1 MKKYLQKHFENIEF
15 KKRDEVRIIYTGSS
29 KDTVKVKFDKEGK
42 AYYKDPNPNWTV
54 TNLHIFRNEENISW
68 KVSESGVVWELMQRM
83 KYNFKNDL
91 EVELSKLEKKYFTE
105 DDFTIFTFG
114 FLDDLQKEDKDLR
127 VKAMTNTKNWGRE
140 NNFIQTIK

>member
-114 FLDDLQKEDKDLR
+114 FLDDLQKEDKDIR
-127 VKAMTNTKNWGRE
+127 VKAMTNSGNWGRE
-140 NNFIQTIK
+140 NNFV

>member
-54 TNLHIFRNEENISW
+54 TDLHIFRNEENISW
-68 KVSESGVVWELMQRM
+68 KVSKSGVVWELMQRM

-91 EVELSKLEKKYFTE
+91 EVELSELEKKYFTE
-105 DDFTIFTFG
+105 DQYNVFCFAFFDE
-114 FLDDLQKEDKDLR
+114 LKKEDEEMRLKI
-127 VKAMTNTKNWGRE
+127 MKNVISWGKKTP
-140 NNFIQTIK
+140 I